1 MSVFIGTFPVQK
13 VYIGTFP
20 VQKMYIGSTL
30 VWNGS
35 TLSVSVFPLTVY
47 STFTPVTATATGG
60 SGAYTY
66 QWQRV
71 SGSNAISATSP
82 SSNTTAFNNVVNN
95 QPASAV
101 WRCKVSAGGQS
112 AFSPTVDIV
121 LNGGA
126 LE

>member
-1 MSVFIGTFPVQK
+1 MPIFAGNTAPAGIRIGATPVQA
-13 VYIGTFP
+13 VY
-20 VQKMYIGSTL
+20 VGSAL
-30 VWNGS
+30 IWSGA

-47 STFTPVTATATGG
+47 NTFTSVTASATGG

-71 SGSNAISATSP
+71 SGSNNISATSP
-82 SSNTTAFNNVVNN
+82 SSNTTAFSVVTN

-112 AFSPTVDIV
+112 AFSPTVDIL

>member
-30 VWNGS
+30 VWGS
-35 TLSVSVFPLTVY
+35 TPALSVSVFPSTVY
-47 STFTPVTATATGG
+47 NTFTSVTASATGG

-71 SGSNAISATSP
+71 SGSNNISATSP
-82 SSNTTAFNNVVNN
+82 SSNTTAFSVVTN

-112 AFSPTVDIV
+112 AFSPTVNIL